1 MPYTYAIG
9 VHVTFCKNFLKN
21 LIINNL
27 NGNYIDIK
35 KKYIGVFSL
44 IHASILYFT
53 KRISSTVNIS

>member
-9 VHVTFCKNFLKN
+9 VHVTFCKKFLKN

-35 KKYIGVFSL
+35 K
-44 IHASILYFT
+44 SI
-53 KRISSTVNIS
+53 

>member
-9 VHVTFCKNFLKN
+9 VTFCKKFLKN

-35 KKYIGVFSL
+35 KVYRSFFSNTCKYSV
-44 IHASILYFT
+44 LY
-53 KRISSTVNIS
+53 KKN